1 MVQAAIFY
9 SFIAQRRLGRE
20 RIFYQGGDGWSKGKR
35 GEGVGA
41 IVITSSH
48 LSLPP
53 PPIFYSNSKSNMA
66 GYIDLA
72 LQGSLHNLL
81 FSKGHKN
88 AAENEKKKQ
97 SHEQHWTYM
106 LN

>member
-1 MVQAAIFY
+1 M
-9 SFIAQRRLGRE
+9 
-20 RIFYQGGDGWSKGKR
+20 
-35 GEGVGA
+35 
-41 IVITSSH
+41 TSSH

-53 PPIFYSNSKSNMA
+53 PPIFYSSSKSNMA

-72 LQGSLHNLL
+72 LRGSLLNLFL
-81 FSKGHKN
+81 SKGHTN

-97 SHEQHWTYM
+97 FHGQHWTYM